1 MRSNEKSSGIVS
13 GIDVA
18 NASGKLGTVG
28 QLSGYALKFD
38 SPSIEKGPFIEYI
51 SRNALANVDLTKV
64 LALFEHD
71 YSKVLGRVDAG
82 TLKLNVDSVGLH
94 FVLEVPD
101 TTIGNDVYNSVK
113 VGNLKNMSFSFQLAK
128 GGDEWRRGK
137 KPTRI
142 INKIAE
148 LTEISI
154 VSVPAYDDT
163 NVLVTRNFA
172 DDPDDLYREKVRLYL
187 DVSLNTIE

>member
-1 MRSNEKSSGIVS
+1 
-13 GIDVA
+13 
-18 NASGKLGTVG
+18 
-28 QLSGYALKFD
+28 
-38 SPSIEKGPFIEYI
+38 
-51 SRNALANVDLTKV
+51 
-64 LALFEHD
+64 
-71 YSKVLGRVDAG
+71 
-82 TLKLNVDSVGLH
+82 
-94 FVLEVPD
+94 
-101 TTIGNDVYNSVK
+101 
-113 VGNLKNMSFSFQLAK
+113 MSFSFRLAK
-128 GGDEWRRGK
+128 GGNEWRRGE

-172 DDPDDLYREKVRLYL
+172 DDPDDLYREKVWLYL